1 MKKFLSFILVLCA
14 FCATLTISACAPDS
28 EDISSYD
35 ILIIY
40 DEEKGTVTGS
50 MDFCYY
56 NSTDNELNDL
66 KFNLFGN
73 AFREGAR
80 FKPVSETYKNRAY
93 YDGESFGGMEIQ
105 NVENCAGWDIVGED
119 ENILV
124 VNLLTPIYPQDTVD
138 LKISYTLTLAKVNHR
153 TGITENTVNL
163 GNFYPVLCAYS
174 AQGFVETPYYYCG
187 DPFLSE
193 CANYNVTVDLPPE
206 YTAATSGK
214 PVSESQTGDRKKC
227 LYTLD
232 NARDFALVL
241 SKNFKVV
248 SNEVNGVNVSYYYIS
263 DENAQTSLN
272 VACESLKYFSEAFGK
287 YEYPTL
293 SVVQTG
299 FCYGGMEYPALTM
312 IADGLDSDNNV
323 YTIVHENAHQWWYAM
338 VGSDQVNDSWQD
350 EGLTEYSTLMFFENN
365 PTYGFTRT
373 GIVNSATSYYRAFFT
388 VYKQLTGEVDT
399 RMHRHLSEYTN
410 ELEYNN
416 IAYNKGIVMFDMLR
430 KSVGDDKFAA
440 CLKSYFKNNK
450 GTIAAPENLFA
461 AFKSSG
467 VDLDGLFTS
476 FMEGKILI

>member
-193 CANYNVTVDLPPE
+193 
-206 YTAATSGK
+206 
-214 PVSESQTGDRKKC
+214 
-227 LYTLD
+227 
-232 NARDFALVL
+232 
-241 SKNFKVV
+241 
-248 SNEVNGVNVSYYYIS
+248 
-263 DENAQTSLN
+263 
-272 VACESLKYFSEAFGK
+272 
-287 YEYPTL
+287 
-293 SVVQTG
+293 
-299 FCYGGMEYPALTM
+299 
-312 IADGLDSDNNV
+312 
-323 YTIVHENAHQWWYAM
+323 
-338 VGSDQVNDSWQD
+338 
-350 EGLTEYSTLMFFENN
+350 
-365 PTYGFTRT
+365 
-373 GIVNSATSYYRAFFT
+373 
-388 VYKQLTGEVDT
+388 
-399 RMHRHLSEYTN
+399 
-410 ELEYNN
+410 
-416 IAYNKGIVMFDMLR
+416 
-430 KSVGDDKFAA
+430 
-440 CLKSYFKNNK
+440 
-450 GTIAAPENLFA
+450 
-461 AFKSSG
+461 
-467 VDLDGLFTS
+467 
-476 FMEGKILI
+476 